1 MQFSTIETN
10 VETMDYTYNIVGIDL
25 GMRTLAT
32 LSNGLKIA
40 NLDTRH
46 EEKMIKKYQKSISRK
61 KIQQHPL
68 QQNTKNTRKMDKKK
82 KQPHKRRIPQIKPL
96 PSQKIRPNLYGN
108 TRHTRNVRTN
118 RL

>member
-1 MQFSTIETN
+1 M
-10 VETMDYTYNIVGIDL
+10 
-25 GMRTLAT
+25 
-32 LSNGLKIA
+32 
-40 NLDTRH
+40 
-46 EEKMIKKYQKSISRK
+46 K